1 MRKAESVVECP
12 FSGDP
17 AAMGRFA
24 LGSPDSR
31 FAISDNLP
39 THAIELNL
47 RAFDASS
54 EGEPGGMLVCIHQGE
69 AKLLGVAGRWTL
81 PSGHMVFIPAERS
94 YRLAS
99 TGPVHLT
106 LVKFTNGETVWQH
119 PGCWAVSMPA
129 IAAEMTSFSHR
140 WGPGRD
146 PADQLANDFFKTL
159 GQLFAVWFDVKR
171 KMWTPFGNVPD
182 MERAIA
188 FARDHLE
195 TASIADTAAAIGM
208 SERTLRRRFRD
219 ELGLNWRDFINEVRM
234 TKAMTLLREG
244 ESVTETAYNVGFNSI
259 GAFSVAF
266 SNHTGKTP
274 SAFARSHS
282 ILDDSGRRDN
292 SERLDRSLV
301 SDIVSIQGHA
311 AH

>member
-1 MRKAESVVECP
+1 MRKIEGEMGCP
-12 FSGDP
+12 FTGDP
-17 AAMGRFA
+17 AAMSRFV
-24 LGSPDSR
+24 LGPRDSR
-31 FAISDNLP
+31 FAILRDEP
-39 THAIELNL
+39 THAVELKL
-47 RAFDASS
+47 SSFDASS

-69 AKLLGVAGRWTL
+69 AKLLGVSGRWAL
-81 PSGHMVFIPAERS
+81 PSGHMVFIPADRS

-99 TGPVHLT
+99 TGPIHLT
-106 LVKFTNGETVWQH
+106 LIKFTRGETVWQH
-119 PGCWAVSMPA
+119 SGCWAVTMPPL
-129 IAAEMTSFSHR
+129 AAEMTSFAHR
-140 WGPGRD
+140 WGSERD
-146 PADQLANDFFKTL
+146 AADRLANDFFATF

-219 ELGLNWRDFINEVRM
+219 ELGINWRDFINEVRM
-234 TKAMTLLREG
+234 TKAMSHLRDG

-266 SNHTGKTP
+266 SNHTGMSP
-274 SAFARSHS
+274 RAFVRNHS
-282 ILDDSGRRDN
+282 VHGDIASTGFHRR
-292 SERLDRSLV
+292 
-301 SDIVSIQGHA
+301 
-311 AH
+311 